1 MKIAVLYIGEQR
13 TLDDTLYYT
22 NKNILLNE
30 NVHVFATVDTHTKEH
45 CSILLNTFMGEHLK
59 SLQFFEK
66 VNWID
71 KMKKIIENIDFGTD
85 TYPYDVKNYL
95 LNSGSII
102 EYIQLYMSYIKMI
115 EYENKNGKY
124 DYVIK
129 LRTDSIITKSV
140 DFKWLTDPGIQTESL
155 SDYMNNILR
164 KSRDPKLN
172 RGVSYYHGVKT
183 LPESLQLTDDFVK
196 SGDYILSVRSNWFF
210 IIKRSHFDDLPV
222 RILENY
228 GKRKSFNDKYF
239 WNAENV
245 LLNTFA
251 DLNIPLFDSV
261 SIIEDESVY
270 NYDQDNYFDKEGKL
284 KFENNLFCFLLRK
297 PISTMINLIN
307 NLYDKLREYRY
318 KNPSDI
324 ECINIYNTLKQYQTN
339 GISHDIFEYKL
350 DYEYYII
357 AYYHGIKDVNKVF
370 FKIID
375 NCNIQSINNNVLNNF
390 KFYINNIK
398 SDNVINISEK
408 ISAFD
413 QTFFSSSATII
424 KDIDGYIINCRYVN
438 YTYDK
443 KSNGIIFAPNS
454 RNITLNKMMYLNS
467 EFKIKKEK
475 IFDIDHS
482 DGIFHIGIEDLR
494 LFNYKGKI
502 LFNGCGQFRD
512 GSIGIKIG
520 HYDVNKNILVCDEI
534 QSPYNN
540 NCEKNWVYT
549 EYNNELCMIYKWGPL
564 EIGKVIDKKLKI
576 IETKNMPNIF
586 NYIRGSSNACE
597 YNNEL
602 WFVCHIV
609 APDKDYYHLFVVF
622 NKEMNLLRYSIPFKY
637 SGQRVEY
644 CIGLN
649 VDKDCVIMTYSTWD
663 SSTYIVSVN
672 KQLITMYNYLKTVN
686 IV

>member
-1 MKIAVLYIGEQR
+1 
-13 TLDDTLYYT
+13 
-22 NKNILLNE
+22 
-30 NVHVFATVDTHTKEH
+30 
-45 CSILLNTFMGEHLK
+45 
-59 SLQFFEK
+59 
-66 VNWID
+66 
-71 KMKKIIENIDFGTD
+71 
-85 TYPYDVKNYL
+85 
-95 LNSGSII
+95 
-102 EYIQLYMSYIKMI
+102 MSYIKMV
-115 EYENKNGKY
+115 EYEKENGKY

-129 LRTDSIITKSV
+129 LRTDNVITKPV
-140 DFKWLTDPGIQTESL
+140 DFKWLTNPVIQTESL

-164 KSRDPKLN
+164 QSKDTKLN
-172 RGVSYYHGVKT
+172 KGESYYHGVKT

-196 SGDYILSVRSNWFF
+196 SGDYILSVRTDWFF
-210 IIKRSHFDDLPV
+210 IIKRSHFSDLPV

-228 GKRKSFNDKYF
+228 GKRKPFNDKYF
-239 WNAENV
+239 WNSENT
-245 LLNTFA
+245 LLNTFS
-251 DLNIPLFDSV
+251 DIDIPLFDSV
-261 SIIEDESVY
+261 SILEDDSEY
-270 NYDQDNYFDKEGKL
+270 KYDENNYFDSQGNL
-284 KFENNLFCFLLRK
+284 KADNNVFCFIMREK
-297 PISTMINLIN
+297 NISKITLIN
-307 NLYDKLREYRY
+307 DLYNKLCEYRH

-357 AYYHGIKDVNKVF
+357 AYYHSIKDVNKVF
-370 FKIID
+370 FNII
-375 NCNIQSINNNVLNNF
+375 NKCNIQSLNNNVLNNF

-413 QTFFSSSATII
+413 KTFFSSSATII

-454 RNITLNKMMYLNS
+454 RNITLNKMIYLDS

-475 IFDIDHS
+475 IFDIDPS

-520 HYDVNKNILVCDEI
+520 NYDIDKNVLVCEEI

-549 EYNNELCMIYKWGPL
+549 KYNNELCMIYKWGPL

-576 IETKNMPNIF
+576 I
-586 NYIRGSSNACE
+586 
-597 YNNEL
+597 
-602 WFVCHIV
+602 
-609 APDKDYYHLFVVF
+609 
-622 NKEMNLLRYSIPFKY
+622 
-637 SGQRVEY
+637 
-644 CIGLN
+644 
-649 VDKDCVIMTYSTWD
+649 
-663 SSTYIVSVN
+663 
-672 KQLITMYNYLKTVN
+672 
-686 IV
+686 